1 MYRSACVL
9 LFCFFIFVESSAKTI
24 KELGLGTSSSPTIYE
39 SVDEKTGDHALSI
52 EIPEV
57 LFFSK
62 YSSDVANIVIQC
74 QSPGSMWF
82 GLRYPLLDVEKEYGD
97 VIEIFVS
104 VDNSSHTNRAW
115 ESSVA
120 FAKQDERVVR
130 YLMGETDRLIDMAL
144 SQNIMAME
152 IKLTPEVETICSQW
166 NNPCRRT
173 TTGTL
178 LFDLAASRP
187 KLKTFEEK
195 CNAMPNSKA
204 AQELSDLW
212 DRYDEE
218 EQSN

>member
-24 KELGLGTSSSPTIYE
+24 KELGLGASSSPTIYE

-52 EIPEV
+52 EIPEA

-62 YSSDVANIVIQC
+62 NSSDVANIVIQC

-104 VDNSSHTNRAW
+104 VDNSSHINRAW
-115 ESSVA
+115 ENSVA
-120 FAKQDERVVR
+120 YAKVYGNERVVR

-144 SQNIMAME
+144 SQNNMAME

-195 CNAMPNSKA
+195 CNAMPISKLE
-204 AQELSDLW
+204 QELIDLW
-212 DRYDEE
+212 G
-218 EQSN
+218 